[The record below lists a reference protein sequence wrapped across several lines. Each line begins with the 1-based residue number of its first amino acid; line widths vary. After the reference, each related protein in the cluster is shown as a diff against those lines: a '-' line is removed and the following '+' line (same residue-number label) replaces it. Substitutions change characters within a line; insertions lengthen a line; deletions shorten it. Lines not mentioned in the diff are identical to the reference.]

1 MAGRRNRYS
10 ESAEVAALKE
20 EVDSARRRSNNL
32 AGSSSSMIASNA
44 PYGLTVQGA
53 LAAESATFSSLV
65 TVNNGLTVS
74 TTSAAV
80 VLPRMTTSQRNALTA
95 AEGMI
100 IFNTSDDKFQGY
112 TGSTWV
118 NLH

>member
-1 MAGRRNRYS
+1 MTGRRNRYS
-10 ESAEVAALKE
+10 EPADLAALKE
-20 EVDSARRRSNNL
+20 DIDTARRQATQRTPP
-32 AGSSSSMIASNA
+32 SMIASNA
-44 PYGLTVQGA
+44 PYGMTVQGA

>member
-1 MAGRRNRYS
+1 MPS
-10 ESAEVAALKE
+10 
-20 EVDSARRRSNNL
+20 RRSRYADIRVVSDL
-32 AGSSSSMIASNA
+32 EEEQSKVKIQPVTPPSMIASNA

-53 LAAESATFSSLV
+53 LTAESATFSSLV

-74 TTSAAV
+74 STSAAL
-80 VLPRMTTSQRNALTA
+80 VLPRMTTTQRNALTA

>member
-10 ESAEVAALKE
+10 ESAEVAALKK
-20 EVDSARRRSNNL
+20 EVDSARRSNNL
-32 AGSSSSMIASNA
+32 AGSRSSMIASNA
-44 PYGLTVQGA
+44 PYGMTVQGA
-53 LAAESATFSSLV
+53 LTAESATFSSLV